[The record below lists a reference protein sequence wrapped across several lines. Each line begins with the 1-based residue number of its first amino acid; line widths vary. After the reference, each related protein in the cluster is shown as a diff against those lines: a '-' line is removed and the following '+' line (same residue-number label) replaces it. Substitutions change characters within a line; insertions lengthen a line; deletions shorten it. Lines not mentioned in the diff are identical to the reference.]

1 MVVWTNAQGNC
12 PTTEGRP
19 LSPESREERTRDRLI
34 QATIEVIAERGW
46 GGVST
51 RVVAERAGINPGVV
65 HYHFDS
71 IDDLRRRAVVHA
83 LTELFRAVL
92 TSSREL
98 TPRQIVEATARATT
112 ELGPNRTL
120 LLFEAMPPTARD
132 PLMQRALVELL
143 RSFRAALAE
152 RIRAYH
158 PAPLG
163 DPDVLAGVIAATLD
177 GLLLHLIADP
187 ELDVAAHV
195 EPLLTLLGPES
206 PTSDAPSTHG
216 RSTR

>member
-1 MVVWTNAQGNC
+1 VGPQG
-12 PTTEGRP
+12 
-19 LSPESREERTRDRLI
+19 REERTRDRLI

-71 IDDLRRRAVVHA
+71 IDDLRRRAVLHA
-83 LTELFRAVL
+83 LADLFDAAL
-92 TSSREL
+92 ATSRDL
-98 TPRQIVEATARATT
+98 TPRQIVEATVRATT

-132 PLMQRALVELL
+132 PLMQRDLADLL
-143 RSFRAALAE
+143 RRFRGALAE
-152 RIRAYH
+152 RIRTCH
-158 PAPLG
+158 PRPLAE
-163 DPDVLAGVIAATLD
+163 PEVLAAVIAATLD

-187 ELDVAAHV
+187 ELDVGAHL
-195 EPLLTLLGPES
+195 EPLLVLLGPES
-206 PTSDAPSTHG
+206 PTSNTSPTHG
-216 RSTR
+216 RSAR